1 MYKRFLTYDL
11 NNGSSED
18 YQDLYDLMD
27 KYHAK
32 QITEST
38 YQIETSEDW
47 QIFKTKILKVTHQ
60 GDNVKAIIRTGKSI
74 EVRTIR

>member
-11 NNGSSED
+11 NYGSSED
-18 YQDLYDLMD
+18 YQDLYDLLD
-27 KYHAK
+27 QYQAK

-47 QIFKTKILKVTHQ
+47 GTFKTKILNVTHQ
-60 GDNVKAIIRTGKSI
+60 GDNIKAIVHTGN
-74 EVRTIR
+74 EVKVWTIR